1 MSHDLAFCA
10 LEEKKKNQSSAQPAF
25 PTHLQTQEKHV
36 LDALSSRVGKR
47 ESYSSIVTLWPFLL
61 YQVLQNQNAKSSKS
75 LTSCSKGQWTACVY
89 LQDFCNTDNQR
100 KRETITQS
108 QPMPQIPCASIH
120 SNTTMRQQRCC
131 TVMLSSPHPRR
142 DAYGGHTHECFPT
155 SVTSNVI
162 ENSLAGVF
170 VAKIALRRCILGL
183 LSLTN

>member
-10 LEEKKKNQSSAQPAF
+10 LEEKKKKKIN
-25 PTHLQTQEKHV
+25 HL
-36 LDALSSRVGKR
+36 LSLPFLHTSRPRRNTFWMPFLPGWER

-131 TVMLSSPHPRR
+131 TVRLSPPQKGCIWWS
-142 DAYGGHTHECFPT
+142 HTWMF
-155 SVTSNVI
+155 SNI
-162 ENSLAGVF
+162 SHQQCHWEFFSGSL
-170 VAKIALRRCILGL
+170 C
-183 LSLTN
+183 S